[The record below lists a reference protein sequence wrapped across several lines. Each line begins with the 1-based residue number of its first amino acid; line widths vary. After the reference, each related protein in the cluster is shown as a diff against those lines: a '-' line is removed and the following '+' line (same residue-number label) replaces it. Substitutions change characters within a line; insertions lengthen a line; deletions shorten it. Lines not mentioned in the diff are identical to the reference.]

1 MRKILV
7 LEQFMDE
14 GHREIIRAA
23 AEKTGFAVDFSTAD
37 ALTADQAA
45 EYEIVYGL
53 PKPAQLKD
61 MTALRW
67 FCASFA
73 GVDNYVDEG
82 LYAHPGVLLTNS
94 AGAYGVTIAEHVM
107 MVTLLLLRQYP
118 LYAHSMARRQWHAP
132 VPMGSIYGSRVTV
145 LGTGDIGSNVAR
157 RFRAMGAAHLCGVRR
172 SGKPAP
178 DFDETLPFT
187 ALDDALPRTDILVMA
202 LPGTAETAGILSRER
217 LALLPKNAIVVNVG
231 RGTAID
237 QDALVAALTAGA
249 IAGAALDVMVPE
261 PLPQDSPLWT
271 APNLILTPHCAGN
284 FSVAVT
290 RDRDVALFCEDL
302 ERYAKGL
309 PLLRLVDRKLGY

>member
-14 GHREIIRAA
+14 HHRAAIRAA
-23 AEKTGFAVDFSTAD
+23 AEKAGFAVDFSTAD
-37 ALTADQAA
+37 ALTAAQAA

-53 PKPAQLKD
+53 PRPAQLKD

-107 MVTLLLLRQYP
+107 MVTLMLLRQYP
-118 LYAHSMARRQWHAP
+118 LYAQSMARRQWHAP

-187 ALDDALPRTDILVMA
+187 ALDDVLPRTDILVMA
-202 LPGTAETAGILSRER
+202 LPGTAETASYNRVYNPCSNPADKPGYNPVS
-217 LALLPKNAIVVNVG
+217 
-231 RGTAID
+231 
-237 QDALVAALTAGA
+237 
-249 IAGAALDVMVPE
+249 VPE
-261 PLPQDSPLWT
+261 RCGKNEADEADNGTDARVTIWEAHPFDDRIDFSAF
-271 APNLILTPHCAGN
+271 APGEVIDIFDGKLIVRTVDG
-284 FSVAVT
+284 SM
-290 RDRDVALFCEDL
+290 RIDRFECSRGIVPGDIL
-302 ERYAKGL
+302 Y
-309 PLLRLVDRKLGY
+309 

>member
-1 MRKILV
+1 MERKMIVAIGALK
-7 LEQFMDE
+7 EK
-14 GHREIIRAA
+14 HRCLIRAA
-23 AEKTGFAVDFSTAD
+23 AERQGFAVFFYNSDAEALPHLAD
-37 ALTADQAA
+37 A
-45 EYEIVYGL
+45 EIVFGQSDAL
-53 PKPAQLKD
+53 AKNSPI
-61 MTALRW
+61 LRW
-67 FCASFA
+67 LCTPSA
-73 GVDNYVDEG
+73 GVNQFSGEG
-82 LYAHPGVLLTNS
+82 VFASKDAMLTNS
-94 AGAYGVTIAEHVM
+94 SGAYGVTIAEHVM
-107 MVTLLLLRQYP
+107 MVTLLLLRRYP
-118 LYAHSMARRQWHAP
+118 LYAQSMGRRQWHAP

-217 LALLPKNAIVVNVG
+217 LALLPQNAIVVNVG

-249 IAGAALDVMVPE
+249 IAGAALDVMAPE
-261 PLPQDSPLWT
+261 PLPEDSPLWT
-271 APNLILTPHCAGN
+271 APHLILTPHCAGN